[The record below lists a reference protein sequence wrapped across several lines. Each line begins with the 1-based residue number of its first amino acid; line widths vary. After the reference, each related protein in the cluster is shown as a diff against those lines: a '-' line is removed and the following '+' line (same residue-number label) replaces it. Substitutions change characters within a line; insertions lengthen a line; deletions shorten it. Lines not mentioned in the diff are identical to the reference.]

1 MKAIK
6 SQNQS
11 NLKQISAM
19 LFMLLFLCSS
29 VNVFAKN
36 TENSNPTD
44 VTNLTAAE
52 LDQSDILT
60 VNDVILYSISIPQGE
75 YIKFSIFDTKGVE
88 MKVLIDSDQTQG
100 SVVLDL
106 GNANLKNGTYYYKLI
121 VGNYKE
127 VKKITYSK

>member
-29 VNVFAKN
+29 VNIFAN
-36 TENSNPTD
+36 NPGNSNPT
-44 VTNLTAAE
+44 TLTAVE

-60 VNDVILYSISIPQGE
+60 VNDDILYSISIPQGE

-106 GNANLKNGTYYYKLI
+106 GNAKLKNGTYYYKLI